1 VKSEFYPV
9 QQAFSNGKRL
19 PSLFSTTDEA
29 FHANLRRCVN
39 GSFSM
44 SALVLYETMVN
55 DVLELFLDKTAKIY
69 VESSKTCNFSQ
80 WLQFFAFDAI
90 GQITYSRRHGFI
102 DEEKDIDGI
111 IRFLEYLFSYV
122 APV

>member
-1 VKSEFYPV
+1 M
-9 QQAFSNGKRL
+9 
-19 PSLFSTTDEA
+19 T
-29 FHANLRRCVN
+29 
-39 GSFSM
+39 
-44 SALVLYETMVN
+44 ALVRYETTVN
-55 DVLELFLDKTAKIY
+55 DVLELFLDKTEKIY
-69 VESSKTCNFSQ
+69 VKSSKTCNFSQ

-111 IRFLEYLFSYV
+111 IQFLEYLFSYV

>member
-1 VKSEFYPV
+1 
-9 QQAFSNGKRL
+9 
-19 PSLFSTTDEA
+19 
-29 FHANLRRCVN
+29 
-39 GSFSM
+39 M
-44 SALVLYETMVN
+44 SALVRYETMVN

-69 VESSKTCNFSQ
+69 VKSGKICNFSQ

-90 GQITYSRRHGFI
+90 GQITYSKTHGFI